1 MGFKKNDAL
10 EPGYPGNPL
19 RKEEKMDCRK
29 EMKDVFK
36 GLLFFFLFFFT
47 LTVSGVGAAEL
58 KMVKVAGAVGLEI
71 TPLMVAKEMG
81 FYKEVGLDIQI
92 VDLPSPRDQLP
103 ALASGQIDV
112 LMAGNSAGFVNMAV
126 AGFGSRI
133 TCGYS
138 HSSPKWFGSHINGIL
153 VRKELY
159 DKGEIRTLKDLKG
172 RRVSFNAMVRTQT
185 FDAALRTAG
194 LRLEDVKIVEIAKF
208 SDSMAAL
215 KSGGV
220 DAAFFIQPFGIKAV
234 KEGFAEYLLDYSALP
249 FQIQFTMLFFSENLI
264 KSDRQK
270 GVDFLAATFK
280 GVREYL
286 LAAKGKGERTRVLDV
301 ASRFTQMP
309 KELLETFTWSYVD
322 PNGIIFLDSLEM
334 QQDWYLERKYIK
346 EKIDYRKVMD
356 LTLLEDALKK
366 IGKVDPQALV
376 SQ

>member
-1 MGFKKNDAL
+1 MGFEKNHAV
-10 EPGYPGNPL
+10 EQGHSGHPM
-19 RKEEKMDCRK
+19 RKGKKMDRRNRLK
-29 EMKDVFK
+29 EFFI
-36 GLLFFFLFFFT
+36 GILILFLSLLP
-47 LTVSGVGAAEL
+47 VANSVEAAEL
-58 KMVKVAGAVGLEI
+58 KTVRVAGAVGLEI

-81 FYKEVGLDIQI
+81 FYKEMGLDIQI

-112 LMAGNSAGFVNMAV
+112 LMAGNTAGFINMAV
-126 AGFGSRI
+126 SGFGSRVVS
-133 TCGYS
+133 GYS
-138 HSSPKWFGSHINGIL
+138 HSSPEWYGSHINGLL
-153 VRKELY
+153 VRKDLY

-172 RRVSFNAMVRTQT
+172 RRVSFNALIRTQT
-185 FDAALRTAG
+185 FDAALKLVG
-194 LRLEDVKIVEIAKF
+194 LRLDDVKIVEIAKF

-220 DAAFFIQPFGIKAV
+220 DAAFFIQPFGVKAV

-249 FQIQFTMLFFSENLI
+249 FKIQFTMLFFSEKLI
-264 KSDRQK
+264 KEDRQK

-286 LAAKGKGERTRVLDV
+286 RAAKGKGERVKVLDI
-301 ASRFTQMP
+301 ASRFTNMP
-309 KELLETFTWSYVD
+309 KDLLETFAWSYVD
-322 PNGIIFLDSLEM
+322 PNGLLLMDSLEM

-346 EKIDYRKVMD
+346 QKVDYDKVMD

-376 SQ
+376 SK

>member
-1 MGFKKNDAL
+1 M
-10 EPGYPGNPL
+10 
-19 RKEEKMDCRK
+19 RKEEKMGDRK
-29 EMKDVFK
+29 EMRKVLQ
-36 GLLFFFLFFFT
+36 GGLFFFLFFFI
-47 LTVSGVGAAEL
+47 LTVSCVGAAEL

-92 VDLPSPRDQLP
+92 IDLPSPRDQLP

-112 LMAGNSAGFVNMAV
+112 LMAGNTAGFVNMAV

-133 TCGYS
+133 ACGYS
-138 HSSPKWFGSHINGIL
+138 HSSPKWFGTHLNGLL

-159 DKGEIRTLKDLKG
+159 DKGEVKTLKDLKG

-185 FDAALRTAG
+185 FDAALRTVG

-208 SDSMAAL
+208 SDSIAAL

-220 DAAFFIQPFGIKAV
+220 DAAFFIQPFGVKAV
-234 KEGFAEYLLDYSALP
+234 QEGFAEYLLDYSALP
-249 FQIQFTMLFFSENLI
+249 FQIQFTMLFFSENLL

-270 GVDFLAATFK
+270 GIDFLAATFK

-286 LAAKGKGERTRVLDV
+286 RAAKGKGERAKVLDL
-301 ASRFTQMP
+301 ASKFTQMP
-309 KELLETFTWSYVD
+309 KDLLETFTWSYVD
-322 PNGIIFLDSLEM
+322 PNGIIFVDSLEM

-346 EKIDYRKVMD
+346 EKIDYRKFMD
-356 LTLLEDALKK
+356 LTLLEEALKK
-366 IGKVDPQALV
+366 IGKVDPQSFV
-376 SQ
+376 SK

>member
-1 MGFKKNDAL
+1 MDRRNRFKNVFHGILAL
-10 EPGYPGNPL
+10 
-19 RKEEKMDCRK
+19 
-29 EMKDVFK
+29 
-36 GLLFFFLFFFT
+36 FLFFLIIT
-47 LTVSGVGAAEL
+47 LSGAEAAEL
-58 KMVKVAGAVGLEI
+58 KTVKVAGAVGLEI

-81 FYKEVGLDIQI
+81 FYKEAGLDVQI

-133 TCGYS
+133 VCGYS
-138 HSSPKWFGSHINGIL
+138 HSSPQWYGSHINGIL
-153 VRKELY
+153 VRKDLY
-159 DKGEIRTLKDLKG
+159 DKGEIRSLKDLKG
-172 RRVSFNAMVRTQT
+172 RRISFNAMIRTQT
-185 FDAALRTAG
+185 FDAALRLVG

-249 FQIQFTMLFFSENLI
+249 FKIQFTMLFFSENLI
-264 KSDRQK
+264 KGDRPK

-286 LAAKGKGERTRVLDV
+286 KAAKGKGDRAKVLDI
-301 ASRFTQMP
+301 ASRFTGMP
-309 KELLETFTWSYVD
+309 KDLLETFTWSYVD
-322 PNGIIFLDSLEM
+322 PNGILLMDSLEM

-346 EKIDYRKVMD
+346 EKVDYKKVMD
-356 LTLLEDALKK
+356 LTLQEDALRK
-366 IGKVDPQALV
+366 ISKVDPEALV
-376 SQ
+376 SK

>member
-1 MGFKKNDAL
+1 
-10 EPGYPGNPL
+10 
-19 RKEEKMDCRK
+19 MDKRNVAGK
-29 EMKDVFK
+29 VHRTY
-36 GLLFFFLFFFT
+36 LVLFFFFLA
-47 LTVSGVGAAEL
+47 LSGSGTEASEL

-81 FYKEVGLDIQI
+81 LYKEMGLDIQI

-112 LMAGNSAGFVNMAV
+112 LMAGNTAGFINMAS

-133 TCGYS
+133 VCGYS

-153 VRKELY
+153 VRKDLY
-159 DKGEIRTLKDLKG
+159 DKGEVRSLKDLKG
-172 RRVSFNAMVRTQT
+172 RRVSFNAMIRTQT
-185 FDAALRTAG
+185 FDTALRTVG

-249 FQIQFTMLFFSENLI
+249 FQIQFTMLFFSENLL
-264 KSDRQK
+264 KGDRQR
-270 GVDFLAATFK
+270 GVNFLAATFK

-286 LAAKGKGERTRVLDV
+286 RAAKGKGERAKILDI

-309 KELLETFTWSYVD
+309 KDLLETFTWSYVD
-322 PNGIIFLDSLEM
+322 PNGIILLDSLEM

-356 LTLLEDALKK
+356 LTLLEEALKK
-366 IGKVDPQALV
+366 IGKVDPQSLV
-376 SQ
+376 SM

>member
-1 MGFKKNDAL
+1 MGIEEDDAL
-10 EPGYPGNPL
+10 EQGYPGNSI
-19 RKEEKMDCRK
+19 RKEKKMDKRNR
-29 EMKDVFK
+29 MKNLSGIVLVLLAFVFSISI
-36 GLLFFFLFFFT
+36 GEA
-47 LTVSGVGAAEL
+47 SDL
-58 KMVKVAGAVGLEI
+58 KKVKVAGAVGLEI

-81 FYKEVGLDIQI
+81 FYKEVGLDIEI

-112 LMAGNSAGFVNMAV
+112 LMAGNTAGFVNMA
-126 AGFGSRI
+126 ASGFGSRI
-133 TCGYS
+133 ACGYS
-138 HSSPKWFGSHINGIL
+138 HSSPTWYGTHINGIL
-153 VRKELY
+153 VRKDLY
-159 DKGEIRTLKDLKG
+159 DKGEIKTIKDLKG
-172 RRVSFNAMVRTQT
+172 RRVAFNAMIRTQT
-185 FDAALRTAG
+185 FDAALRSVG

-208 SDSMAAL
+208 SDAIAAL

-220 DAAFFIQPFGIKAV
+220 DAAFFIQPFGVRAV

-249 FQIQFTMLFFSENLI
+249 FKIQFTMLFFSENLL

-270 GVDFLAATFK
+270 GVDFLTATFK

-286 LAAKGKGERTRVLDV
+286 RAAKGKGERIKILDI

-309 KELLETFTWSYVD
+309 KDLLETFTWSYVD

-366 IGKVDPQALV
+366 IGKVEAQALV
-376 SQ
+376 SK